1 MLSLVSLMQ
10 GTLLGGQEIAVKML
24 SKVSKQGEEEFR
36 NEVDIIGK
44 LQHRNLVT
52 LLGFC
57 VSEDEKMVVYE
68 YLPNKSL
75 DYYLFGSSYFI
86 SFICSHCFKYFL
98 VT

>member
-1 MLSLVSLMQ
+1 MLSLVSLIQ
-10 GTLLGGQEIAVKML
+10 GTLLGGQEIAVKMM
-24 SKVSKQGEEEFR
+24 SGVSKQGEKEFR

-52 LLGFC
+52 LLGYC
-57 VSEDEKMVVYE
+57 VSRDEKMVVYE

-75 DYYLFGSSYFI
+75 DNYLFGSSYFI
-86 SFICSHCFKYFL
+86 SFICSHCFKYLL